1 MATMA
6 ESPPV
11 RYSKLS
17 VAPESSQPLPVV
29 VATSRLA
36 RSKPPARSRS
46 ATASSARAS
55 RSAAEVVPA

>member
-17 VAPESSQPLPVV
+17 MAPESSQPLPVV
-29 VATSRLA
+29 VATSRLV

-46 ATASSARAS
+46 STASSARS
-55 RSAAEVVPA
+55 STSSADRVPA

>member
-17 VAPESSQPLPVV
+17 IAPESSQPLPVV
-29 VATSRLA
+29 VGHQ
-36 RSKPPARSRS
+36 
-46 ATASSARAS
+46 
-55 RSAAEVVPA
+55 